1 MIGLALLAPLSSFAE
16 ENGANKKKPNI
27 IYILADDLGIS
38 ELGCYGQQLIETP
51 NIDRLSQE
59 GMTFSNHYSGTAVS
73 APSRCVLFTGLHTGH
88 AYIRGN
94 DEMASR
100 GNVWNHK
107 AVLADSTLEGQRP
120 VPAETV
126 MIPAVMKQAG
136 YTTACIGK
144 WGLGYP
150 GSASTPNKMG
160 FDFFYGYNCQ
170 LLAHSYYPDHLWDN
184 DKRVELEDNNLN
196 VQYGKGTYSQDLIH
210 GKALEYLDNMNPDEP
225 FFMWYPTIIPHAEL
239 IVPEDSIIQK
249 FRGMYPEKPYKG
261 TEPGSPAFRKGGYC
275 SQFHPHAT
283 FAAMVYRLDV
293 YVGQIIQKL
302 KDKGLYD
309 NTIIIFASDNGPH
322 MEGGADP
329 DFFNSNGIYRGY
341 KRDLYEGGIRV
352 PMIISWP
359 GHVQP
364 NTETDF
370 MCSFWDVLPTFE
382 EIIHPKAQQKEM
394 DGVSM
399 LPLLEN
405 RKGQKEHEFLYFEFQ
420 ELNGRQAVRKG
431 PWKLVHMNIRGDKP
445 YYELYNLASD
455 PSERHNILD
464 QYPEKVAELKDIM
477 VREHR
482 PDPNWP
488 LLKEEKAK

>member
-1 MIGLALLAPLSSFAE
+1 MNKRNLLIAIPALCSGYLHGQTQPAS
-16 ENGANKKKPNI
+16 PNV
-27 IYILADDLGIS
+27 IYILMDDLGYGDI
-38 ELGCYGQQLIETP
+38 GCFGQDKIETP
-51 NIDRLSQE
+51 HIDRLCSE
-59 GMTFSNHYSGTAVS
+59 GIKLTQHYSGSPVS
-73 APSRCVLFTGLHTGH
+73 APARCVLMTGMHSGH
-88 AYIRGN
+88 AQIRFN
-94 DEMASR
+94 NELAER
-100 GNVWNHK
+100 GAVNNYDSVYVHK
-107 AVLADSTLEGQRP
+107 ELEGQFPLQANTMTIGR
-120 VPAETV
+120 
-126 MIPAVMKQAG
+126 MMQQAG
-136 YTTACIGK
+136 YTTGCFGK

-150 GSASTPNKMG
+150 GSEGTPNKQG
-160 FDFFYGYNCQ
+160 FDRFYGYNCQ

-370 MCSFWDVLPTFE
+370 MCSFWDV
-382 EIIHPKAQQKEM
+382 
-394 DGVSM
+394 
-399 LPLLEN
+399 
-405 RKGQKEHEFLYFEFQ
+405 
-420 ELNGRQAVRKG
+420 
-431 PWKLVHMNIRGDKP
+431 
-445 YYELYNLASD
+445 SD
-455 PSERHNILD
+455 C
-464 QYPEKVAELKDIM
+464 
-477 VREHR
+477 
-482 PDPNWP
+482 
-488 LLKEEKAK
+488 